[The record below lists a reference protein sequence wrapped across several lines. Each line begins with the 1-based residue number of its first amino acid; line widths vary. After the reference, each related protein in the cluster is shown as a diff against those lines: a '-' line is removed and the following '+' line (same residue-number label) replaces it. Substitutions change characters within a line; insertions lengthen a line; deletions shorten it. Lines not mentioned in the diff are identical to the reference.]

1 MPEAATLAPPP
12 PQTEERQLGIVSREL
27 AIRAESF
34 NEEAR
39 TVDVVFTTGARRTM
53 FSWSR
58 WEYVDEELDTA
69 ESAVRLE
76 RINAGGP
83 VLNSH
88 RSGNLADQIG
98 VVVDGSARMEGG
110 LGVATIRLSAREDLA
125 GIVQDIRDGII
136 RNISVGY
143 IVHQYEVTERAG
155 ERPLYRAV
163 SWEPAEISFVPIPAD
178 AGAGTRSAETPE
190 QGGAFPCIIS
200 RAATPAPALQEV
212 RMTTP
217 NELPAGQEAPAVTAP
232 VAAAAPAGVSAAT
245 VRQLARNA
253 QLPADQVLEL
263 IERHETAPFTNE
275 AILAE
280 IGQRWAGQASAAAP
294 QTGGARVTVDE
305 REKVR
310 AALEG
315 AISHRAGVRGV
326 DLQATGAS
334 EFRSLSLVEM
344 GREIARRNGDTA
356 IVRADASTVA
366 GYMLR
371 AGSHSTSDFPL
382 LLANVAGK
390 SLRQAYDAAP
400 RAFADIVRT
409 IEVPDFKPQSLVA
422 LGDAPVLEEISETGQ
437 IKDGTIGEA
446 AESVALRTYAKKI
459 TVSRRMIVNDDLMA
473 FARIPEMFGR
483 RAAEL
488 EGDLVFTN
496 ILVGNPNLASGGAL
510 FQTGAARGS
519 NLASSGSAINV
530 ASLGAGRAVMRKQ
543 TGINGARINI
553 APRFLVVGP
562 DKETEADQI
571 NAAILANVTT
581 NANVFMGRLE
591 VRVDPRI
598 TGNLWFLVADPA
610 AVDTI
615 VLAYLSGR
623 AGPVVEETVEFDTD
637 GAKIRCLFDVA
648 ASAVDFR
655 GMYRNPGA

>member
-1 MPEAATLAPPP
+1 MTQATLAPPAP
-12 PQTEERQLGIVSREL
+12 TLETIQIGVVQREL
-27 AIRAESF
+27 RIRADSF

-53 FSWSR
+53 FSWTR
-58 WEYVDEELDTA
+58 WEYVEEELDTA
-69 ESAVRLE
+69 AAAVRMD
-76 RINAGGP
+76 RINNGGP

-88 RSGNLADQIG
+88 RSYDLADQIG
-98 VVVDGSARMEGG
+98 VVVEGSARMEGG
-110 LGVATIRLSAREDLA
+110 EGVATVRFSNREDVA

-143 IVHQYEVTERAG
+143 MVHQYEVTERQG

-163 SWEPAEISFVPIPAD
+163 DWEPCEISFVPIPAD
-178 AGAGTRSAETPE
+178 AGAGTRSGKPE
-190 QGGAFPCIIS
+190 QGGFPCVIS

-217 NELPAGQEAPAVTAP
+217 NELPAGQEAPAVATP
-232 VAAAAPAGVSAAT
+232 AAAPAPAGVTSAN

-253 QLPADQVLEL
+253 QLPADAVLEL
-263 IERHETAPFTNE
+263 IERHETAPFTHE
-275 AILAE
+275 SLVAE
-280 IGQRWAGQASAAAP
+280 IGQRWAGAASGAP
-294 QTGGARVTVDE
+294 AQSGGARVTVDE

-315 AISHRAGVRGV
+315 AIAHRCGVKNI

-344 GREIARRNGDTA
+344 GREIARRNGDHRIA
-356 IVRADASTVA
+356 NADKSAVA
-366 GYMLR
+366 DYMLR
-371 AGSHSTSDFPL
+371 GAHSVSDFPL

-390 SLRQAYDAAP
+390 TLRQAYDAAP
-400 RAFADIVRT
+400 RAFADFTRT
-409 IEVPDFKPQSLVA
+409 IEVPDFKAQSMVA
-422 LGDAPVLEEISETGQ
+422 LGDAPVLEELSESGQ
-437 IKDGTIGEA
+437 IKDGTIGED
-446 AESVALRTYAKKI
+446 AETVTLKTYAKKI
-459 TVSRRMIVNDDLMA
+459 SVSRRLIVNDDLMS
-473 FARIPEMFGR
+473 FARVPEMFGR

-496 ILVGNPNLASGGAL
+496 ILVGNPNLRAGGAL
-510 FQTGAARGS
+510 FQAAAARGN
-519 NLASSGSAINV
+519 NLAGSGTAITV

-543 TGINGARINI
+543 TGINGSRINI

-598 TGNLWFLVADPA
+598 TGNLWFLIADPA

-615 VLAYLSGR
+615 VLAYLQGR
-623 AGPVVEETVEFDTD
+623 VGPVVEEAIEFDTD

-648 ASAVDFR
+648 ASPVDFR